1 MNSYSEAKVLCVD
14 DEPSVLSALKRVFMD
29 EDYTFLTA
37 QSGKEGIDILKTE
50 DPQIIISDYRM
61 PEMNGIDFLRQV
73 RDIKPETVRI
83 VLSGYADTASIVEA
97 INEGQ
102 IYKFIPKPW
111 NDDEIKVT
119 VANAL
124 ERYHLYKRNIE
135 LTSELQTK
143 NAELEKLNAE
153 LQKLLDEKIM
163 HLNFRDEILIKHQN
177 ILDSLPVGILGIDLN
192 GMAVLMNRKWSKITG
207 DKMCPLGENIDN
219 KTPDELLNFVNDL
232 KIKETHSTKTIL
244 CGVKGNLSGRQ
255 MDIKDGQQGI
265 IIVFSPEE
273 D

>member
-1 MNSYSEAKVLCVD
+1 MTIDTETKILCVD
-14 DEPSVLSALKRVFMD
+14 DEPSVLNALKRVFMD

-37 QSGKEGIDILKTE
+37 QSGREGIEILKAE
-50 DPQIIISDYRM
+50 NPQIIISDYRM

-73 RDIKPETVRI
+73 REISPETVRI

-119 VANAL
+119 VSNAV
-124 ERYHLYKRNIE
+124 ERYHLYKRNLE
-135 LTSELQTK
+135 LTTELQKK
-143 NAELEKLNAE
+143 NAELLNLNMQ
-153 LQKLLDEKIM
+153 LQKLLDEKTM
-163 HLNFRDEILIKHQN
+163 HLNFRDEILIRHQN
-177 ILDSLPVGILGIDLN
+177 ILDTLPVGILGIDPN
-192 GMAVLMNRKWSKITG
+192 NVSVLTNRRWAEIAG
-207 DKMCPLGENIDN
+207 DSICMLGENVNN
-219 KTPDELLNFVNDL
+219 KLREPLGSFVEELKHKKV
-232 KIKETHSTKTIL
+232 HSIRTEL
-244 CGVKGNLSGRQ
+244 CGIKGKLSGRQ
-255 MDIKDGQQGI
+255 MDIDEGQQGI

>member
-1 MNSYSEAKVLCVD
+1 MITETGAKILCVD
-14 DEPSVLSALKRVFMD
+14 DESSVLNAIKRIFMD
-29 EDYTFLTA
+29 EEYIILTA
-37 QSGKEGIDILKTE
+37 QSGKEGIDILKVE

-73 RDIKPETVRI
+73 REIKPETVRI

-111 NDDEIKVT
+111 NDDELKVT
-119 VANAL
+119 VANAV
-124 ERYHLYKRNIE
+124 ERYHLYKQNLE
-135 LTSELQTK
+135 LTKELQTK
-143 NAELEKLNAE
+143 NTELKKLNTE

-177 ILDSLPVGILGIDLN
+177 ILDALPVGILGIDPN
-192 GMAVLMNRKWSKITG
+192 NIAVLTNKKWSEIAG
-207 DKMCPLGENIDN
+207 DTLCMLGENI
-219 KTPDELLNFVNDL
+219 ERQ
-232 KIKETHSTKTIL
+232 IKEPLKSFIEEMKTKKIFSKKTSFGEI
-244 CGVKGNLSGRQ
+244 KGKLSGRQ
-255 MDIKDGQQGI
+255 MDSEEGQQGT